1 MNTIELP
8 TRAIKATEVNPKRL
22 VVYAKPKTGKTT
34 ALAGLENNL
43 ILDLEDGTDYLDAL
57 KVKIRSLD
65 DLKEVG
71 TKIKEA
77 GHPYKFVS
85 IDPVTVLEDLVG
97 PLAIKL
103 YRDTP
108 MGAKFSGDNILKLAN
123 GAGYLYLRQ
132 AFFQVLDYIDTF
144 AKYIILSGHI
154 IDKKLDDNGSTV
166 SAANIDLTGK
176 IRTMIC
182 STADAVGYIY
192 RKEGKTIISFI
203 SNDEITCGARC
214 EHLRNQEIVLV
225 EQLNDGKFKYNWDKI
240 YK

>member
-1 MNTIELP
+1 MSTIELP
-8 TRAIKATEVNPKRL
+8 TKAIKATEVNPKRL

-154 IDKKLDDNGSTV
+154 IDKKLDD
-166 SAANIDLTGK
+166 
-176 IRTMIC
+176 
-182 STADAVGYIY
+182 
-192 RKEGKTIISFI
+192 
-203 SNDEITCGARC
+203 
-214 EHLRNQEIVLV
+214 
-225 EQLNDGKFKYNWDKI
+225 
-240 YK
+240 